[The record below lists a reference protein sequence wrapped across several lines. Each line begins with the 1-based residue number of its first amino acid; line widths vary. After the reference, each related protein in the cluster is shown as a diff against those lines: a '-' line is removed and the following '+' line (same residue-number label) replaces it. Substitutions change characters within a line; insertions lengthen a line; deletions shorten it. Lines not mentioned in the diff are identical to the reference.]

1 MVPRD
6 STMRAR
12 EGVRGDHHLA
22 SKRPGLALVIA
33 AVLGVTSPSFHAQST
48 IAPEYNVKAGFLT
61 TFINYTNWPEERF
74 ESPDSPIVICVLGRD
89 PFGDVLDRTAALSRS
104 GRSLRVR
111 RIRTPG
117 EATSCHLVFIGR
129 TEGRLEASWLSFLR
143 RLMILTVGES
153 GQTIARGGIVE
164 FVTVGASVR
173 FDVGLAAM
181 EQAGIRLSSDMLA
194 HARQVVRAPVAG
206 R

>member
-1 MVPRD
+1 V
-6 STMRAR
+6 TEA
-12 EGVRGDHHLA
+12 HHLA
-22 SKRPGLALVIA
+22 SKRPRTAIVIA
-33 AVLGVTSPSFHAQST
+33 AVLAVTSLSLHAQST

-61 TFINYTNWPEERF
+61 TFINYTIWPEERF
-74 ESPDSPIVICVLGRD
+74 DSPDAPVVICVLGTD

-104 GRSLRVR
+104 GRSLQVR
-111 RIRTPG
+111 RIRRPG
-117 EATSCHLVFIGR
+117 DARACHLVFIGR
-129 TEGRLEASWLSFLR
+129 TEGRLEASWLSLLR
-143 RLMILTVGES
+143 QQMILTVGES

-164 FVTVGASVR
+164 FVTIGASVR
-173 FDVGLAAM
+173 FDVSLAAL